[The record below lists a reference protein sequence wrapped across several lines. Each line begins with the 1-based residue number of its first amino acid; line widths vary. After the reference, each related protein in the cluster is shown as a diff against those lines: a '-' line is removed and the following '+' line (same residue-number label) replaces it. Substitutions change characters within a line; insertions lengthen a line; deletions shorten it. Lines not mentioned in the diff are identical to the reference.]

1 MNISWR
7 ETASMS
13 IARDVGTDTPR
24 LNLSPVIYS
33 MGNCGQVTLICL
45 SLDVSSVRGCGSRS
59 YLTAV
64 WDE

>member
-1 MNISWR
+1 
-7 ETASMS
+7 MS

-59 YLTAV
+59 YLIAV